1 MMLNEK
7 ELQERVNRRL
17 SGLCADELRRRR
29 ILATVHHEA
38 CVPPVRR
45 LSPALVCLL
54 IVLLVTGSIALADHL
69 NLFSLF
75 GRGDGRYAQVAQQAG
90 QVTASPVEIPDEAQ
104 NRAVAQIDSAFYD
117 GLTLNLAFSIAQGTH
132 YEPYVPDASELA
144 AMEETEAMPVVI
156 EHPQA
161 PGAEVLAAYNQALE
175 NATPCGYRTKII
187 YASDHTLTD
196 DGIDLPPYAASV
208 TYTEDGA
215 CHEMREFESPLP
227 GTLAEREQL
236 ELHITLYQSVQ
247 TVYFDGEKCFSTIGR
262 TEVGTLVATVPRTAD
277 AVLSMAGTAQF
288 SGVSCMTRAQVSPMS
303 AVVTLSCEEPL
314 ETLLAPPPASV
325 DPMDAWVEVKAVD
338 EQGRVYKPETAY
350 PLGESKVQFT
360 LLGVGELP
368 ETLTLYAGYLWE
380 GAEDETLDI
389 QSIIVLDPV
398 Q

>member
-1 MMLNEK
+1 MLNEK

-29 ILATVHHEA
+29 ILAAVHHEA

-75 GRGDGRYAQVAQQAG
+75 GRGDGRYAQVAQQAD

-132 YEPYVPDASELA
+132 YEPYVPDASELS

-175 NATPCGYRTKII
+175 NATPCGYRAKII

-208 TYTEDGA
+208 TYAEDGA

-227 GTLAEREQL
+227 ARWQKGSSWSFISRS
-236 ELHITLYQSVQ
+236 INRCRRS
-247 TVYFDGEKCFSTIGR
+247 
-262 TEVGTLVATVPRTAD
+262 
-277 AVLSMAGTAQF
+277 
-288 SGVSCMTRAQVSPMS
+288 
-303 AVVTLSCEEPL
+303 
-314 ETLLAPPPASV
+314 
-325 DPMDAWVEVKAVD
+325 
-338 EQGRVYKPETAY
+338 
-350 PLGESKVQFT
+350 
-360 LLGVGELP
+360 
-368 ETLTLYAGYLWE
+368 TLTGKNASLPSGARRLVRLWQRCRARQTPFSPWP
-380 GAEDETLDI
+380 GLRSLAAFRAWPALRFLPCRPSSRSPVMSLWKRCLLPRRPLSI
-389 QSIIVLDPV
+389 QWMHGWK
-398 Q
+398 